1 MTGSSSQVYMDET
14 RFGVDVRLLGL
25 FAVLLMF
32 GLLMVYSST
41 IANSDKSLQ
50 PETGLFFRQLLH
62 VFAGLILTVTIAMI
76 PIDLWD
82 RFGKQILVVAMIMLA
97 VLVVPGIGH
106 EVNGSKRWISLAG
119 FRFQPAEF
127 AKLALVIYT
136 AGYLTR
142 MRTRL
147 DSFSHGIVMI
157 GIVMVATGVLLLA
170 QPDFGSFV
178 VVVATVGVMMFL
190 GGVRIWHM
198 LLCVS
203 VTACA
208 ITLMVVMAPYRM
220 ARVLSFTDPFADPFN
235 SGFQLVQALIA
246 VGRGE
251 LFGVGLGGSIQKLYY
266 LPHANNDF
274 ILAIVGEELGFIG
287 ISFVVFLFG
296 ALLWFALQ
304 TGRLAAQ
311 AGQLFAARLAEGV
324 GALLVI
330 QALIN
335 IGVNLGVLPTKG
347 LTLPFI
353 SYGGSSMLM
362 CCAAIG
368 LLLAVQ
374 RQCLSLEPPAKFVQ
388 SDAQTKSVVPGA
400 KVVRKRLSRGLK

>member
-1 MTGSSSQVYMDET
+1 MTDYSST
-14 RFGVDVRLLGL
+14 RFINDSRLGVDMRLLGL
-25 FAVLLMF
+25 LAVLLMF

-50 PETGLFFRQLLH
+50 PETGLFFRQLSH
-62 VFAGLILTVTIAMI
+62 VCTGLIFMVMMALT
-76 PIDLWD
+76 PIDLWE
-82 RFGKQILVVAMIMLA
+82 RFGKWILLA
-97 VLVVPGIGH
+97 TIIVLAFLVIPGVGH
-106 EVNGSKRWISLAG
+106 EVNGSKRWIGVAG

-127 AKLALVIYT
+127 AKLVVVIYI

-147 DSFSHGIVMI
+147 ESFSHGVVMI
-157 GIVMVATGVLLLA
+157 GIVMSIIGLLLLA

-178 VVVATVGVMMFL
+178 VITITVGVMMFL

-203 VTACA
+203 ATACA
-208 ITLMVVMAPYRM
+208 FTLMVVMAPYRM

-274 ILAIVGEELGFIG
+274 ILAIIGEELGFLG

-296 ALLWFALQ
+296 PLLWLALQ

-311 AGQLFAARLAEGV
+311 AGYLFAARLAEGV
-324 GALLVI
+324 GVLLVV

-374 RQCLSLEPPAKFVQ
+374 RQCLYVDLPVKITNTKLKRPVRVSRVKDVQ
-388 SDAQTKSVVPGA
+388 RQ
-400 KVVRKRLSRGLK
+400 LSRGVV

>member
-1 MTGSSSQVYMDET
+1 VTDYSST
-14 RFGVDVRLLGL
+14 RFINDSRLGVDMRLLGL
-25 FAVLLMF
+25 LAVLLMF

-41 IANSDKSLQ
+41 IASSDKSLQ
-50 PETGLFFRQLLH
+50 PETGLFFRQLSH
-62 VFAGLILTVTIAMI
+62 VCTGLIFMVMMALT
-76 PIDLWD
+76 PIDLWE
-82 RFGKQILVVAMIMLA
+82 RFGKWILIATIILLA
-97 VLVVPGIGH
+97 FLVIPGVGH
-106 EVNGSKRWISLAG
+106 EVNGSKRWIGVAG

-127 AKLALVIYT
+127 AKLAVVIYI

-147 DSFSHGIVMI
+147 ESFSHGVVMI
-157 GIVMVATGVLLLA
+157 GIVMSIIGLLLLA

-178 VVVATVGVMMFL
+178 VITVTVGVMMFL

-208 ITLMVVMAPYRM
+208 FTLMVVMAPYRM

-274 ILAIVGEELGFIG
+274 ILAIIGEELGFLG

-296 ALLWFALQ
+296 PLLWLALQ

-311 AGQLFAARLAEGV
+311 AGYLFAARLAEGV
-324 GALLVI
+324 GVLLVV

-362 CCAAIG
+362 CCAATG

-374 RQCLSLEPPAKFVQ
+374 RQCLYVDLPAKLTNTKLKTPVRASSVKDVQ
-388 SDAQTKSVVPGA
+388 
-400 KVVRKRLSRGLK
+400 RRLSRGVA

>member
-1 MTGSSSQVYMDET
+1 MTDYSST
-14 RFGVDVRLLGL
+14 RFINDSRLGVDMRLLGL
-25 FAVLLMF
+25 LAVLLMF

-62 VFAGLILTVTIAMI
+62 VCTGLIFMVMTALT
-76 PIDLWD
+76 PIDLWE
-82 RFGKQILVVAMIMLA
+82 RFGKWILVATIILLA
-97 VLVVPGIGH
+97 FLVIPGVGH
-106 EVNGSKRWISLAG
+106 EVNGSKRWISVAG

-127 AKLALVIYT
+127 AKLVVVIYI

-147 DSFSHGIVMI
+147 ESFSHGVVMI
-157 GIVMVATGVLLLA
+157 GIVMSLIGLLLLA

-178 VVVATVGVMMFL
+178 VITVTVGVMMFL

-203 VTACA
+203 AAACA
-208 ITLMVVMAPYRM
+208 FTLMVVMAPYRM

-274 ILAIVGEELGFIG
+274 ILAIIGEELGFLG

-296 ALLWFALQ
+296 PLLWFSLQ

-311 AGQLFAARLAEGV
+311 AGYLFAARLAEGV
-324 GALLVI
+324 GALLVV

-374 RQCLSLEPPAKFVQ
+374 RQCLYVDLPAKITNTKLKRPVRASSVKDVQ
-388 SDAQTKSVVPGA
+388 
-400 KVVRKRLSRGLK
+400 RRLSRGVV

>member
-1 MTGSSSQVYMDET
+1 M
-14 RFGVDVRLLGL
+14 RLLGL
-25 FAVLLMF
+25 LAVLLMF

-41 IANSDKSLQ
+41 IASSDKSLQ
-50 PETGLFFRQLLH
+50 PETGLFFRQLSH
-62 VFAGLILTVTIAMI
+62 VCTGLIFMVMMALT
-76 PIDLWD
+76 PIDLWE
-82 RFGKQILVVAMIMLA
+82 RFGKWILIATIILLA
-97 VLVVPGIGH
+97 FLVIPGVGH
-106 EVNGSKRWISLAG
+106 EVNGSKRWIGVAG

-127 AKLALVIYT
+127 AKLAVVIYI

-147 DSFSHGIVMI
+147 ESFSHGVVMI
-157 GIVMVATGVLLLA
+157 GIVMSIIGLLLLA

-178 VVVATVGVMMFL
+178 VITVTVGVMMFL

-208 ITLMVVMAPYRM
+208 FTLMVVMAPYRM

-274 ILAIVGEELGFIG
+274 ILAIIGEELGFLG

-296 ALLWFALQ
+296 PLLWLALQ

-311 AGQLFAARLAEGV
+311 AGYLFAARLAEGV
-324 GALLVI
+324 GVLLVV

-362 CCAAIG
+362 CCAATG

-374 RQCLSLEPPAKFVQ
+374 RQCLYVDLPAKLTNTKLKTPVRASSVKDVQ
-388 SDAQTKSVVPGA
+388 
-400 KVVRKRLSRGLK
+400 RRLSRGVA

>member
-1 MTGSSSQVYMDET
+1 MTSLSNEVFLEHN
-14 RFGVDVRLLGL
+14 RLGVNMWLMGL

-50 PETGLFFRQLLH
+50 PETDLFFRQFLH
-62 VFAGLILTVTIAMI
+62 VCAGLLLTAAIAFT
-76 PIDLWD
+76 PIDLWY
-82 RFGKQILVVAMIMLA
+82 RFGKQILVIAMFALIL
-97 VLVVPGIGH
+97 LLIPGVGH
-106 EVNGSKRWISLAG
+106 EVNGSTRWITITG

-127 AKLALVIYT
+127 AKLAMVIYA

-142 MRTRL
+142 MRARL
-147 DSFSHGIVMI
+147 DTFSQGIVMI
-157 GIVMVATGVLLLA
+157 GIVMAVLGLLLLA

-178 VVVATVGVMMFL
+178 VITATVGIMMFL

-203 VTACA
+203 VVVCA
-208 ITLMVVMAPYRM
+208 ITLMVTLSPYRM

-274 ILAIVGEELGFIG
+274 ILAIVGEELGFLG

-296 ALLWFALQ
+296 ALLWLALQ
-304 TGRLAAQ
+304 TARVAER
-311 AGQLFAARLAEGV
+311 AGHLFAARLAEGL
-324 GALLVI
+324 GAFLVI

-353 SYGGSSMLM
+353 SYGGSSMLV
-362 CCAAIG
+362 CCAAVG
-368 LLLAVQ
+368 FLFAVQ
-374 RQCLSLEPPAKFVQ
+374 RQCLEQPFAK
-388 SDAQTKSVVPGA
+388 AG
-400 KVVRKRLSRGLK
+400 VRKPIRRVAGTRLRTTRRPT

>member
-1 MTGSSSQVYMDET
+1 MTSLSNDVFLEHN
-14 RFGVDVRLLGL
+14 RLGVNMWLTGL

-50 PETGLFFRQLLH
+50 PETDLLFRQFLH
-62 VFAGLILTVTIAMI
+62 VCTGLLLTAAIAFT
-76 PIDLWD
+76 PIDLWY
-82 RFGKQILVVAMIMLA
+82 RFGKQILVIAMIALIA
-97 VLVVPGIGH
+97 LLIPGIGH
-106 EVNGSKRWISLAG
+106 EVNGSTRWISIAG

-127 AKLALVIYT
+127 AKLAMVIYA

-142 MRTRL
+142 MRARL
-147 DSFSHGIVMI
+147 DTFSQGIVMI
-157 GIVMVATGVLLLA
+157 GIVMAVLGLLLLA

-178 VVVATVGVMMFL
+178 VITATVGIMMFL

-203 VTACA
+203 VVVCA
-208 ITLMVVMAPYRM
+208 ITLMVTLSPYRM
-220 ARVLSFTDPFADPFN
+220 VRVLSFTDPFADPFN

-274 ILAIVGEELGFIG
+274 ILAIVGEELGFLG
-287 ISFVVFLFG
+287 ISFVVFLFA
-296 ALLWFALQ
+296 ALLWLALQ
-304 TGRLAAQ
+304 TARYAEQ
-311 AGQLFAARLAEGV
+311 AGQLFAARLAEGI
-324 GALLVI
+324 GAFLVI

-353 SYGGSSMLM
+353 SYGGSSMLV
-362 CCAAIG
+362 CCAAVG
-368 LLLAVQ
+368 FLFAVQ
-374 RQCLSLEPPAKFVQ
+374 RQCLEQPF
-388 SDAQTKSVVPGA
+388 TKAS
-400 KVVRKRLSRGLK
+400 VRKPIRRVAGTRLRTTRRPT

>member
-1 MTGSSSQVYMDET
+1 MM
-14 RFGVDVRLLGL
+14 
-25 FAVLLMF
+25 A
-32 GLLMVYSST
+32 
-41 IANSDKSLQ
+41 
-50 PETGLFFRQLLH
+50 
-62 VFAGLILTVTIAMI
+62 LT
-76 PIDLWD
+76 PIDLWE
-82 RFGKQILVVAMIMLA
+82 RFGKWILIATIILLA
-97 VLVVPGIGH
+97 FLVIPGVGH
-106 EVNGSKRWISLAG
+106 EVNGSKRWIGVAG

-127 AKLALVIYT
+127 AKLAVVIYI

-147 DSFSHGIVMI
+147 ESFSHGVVMI
-157 GIVMVATGVLLLA
+157 GIVMSIIGLLLLA

-178 VVVATVGVMMFL
+178 VITVTVGVMMFL

-208 ITLMVVMAPYRM
+208 FTLMVVMAPYRM

-274 ILAIVGEELGFIG
+274 ILAIIGEELGFLG

-296 ALLWFALQ
+296 PLLWLALQ

-311 AGQLFAARLAEGV
+311 AGYLFAARLAEGV
-324 GALLVI
+324 GVLLVV

-362 CCAAIG
+362 CCAATG

-374 RQCLSLEPPAKFVQ
+374 RQCLYVDLPAKLTNTKLKTPVRASSVKDVQ
-388 SDAQTKSVVPGA
+388 
-400 KVVRKRLSRGLK
+400 RRLSRGVA

>member
-1 MTGSSSQVYMDET
+1 VTDYSST
-14 RFGVDVRLLGL
+14 RFINDSRLGVDMRLLGL
-25 FAVLLMF
+25 LAVLLMF

-41 IANSDKSLQ
+41 IASSDKSLQ
-50 PETGLFFRQLLH
+50 PETGLFFRQLSH
-62 VFAGLILTVTIAMI
+62 VCTGLIFMVMMALT
-76 PIDLWD
+76 PIDLWE
-82 RFGKQILVVAMIMLA
+82 RFGKWILIATIILLA
-97 VLVVPGIGH
+97 FLVIPGVGH
-106 EVNGSKRWISLAG
+106 EVNGSKRWIGVAG

-127 AKLALVIYT
+127 AKLVVVIYI

-147 DSFSHGIVMI
+147 ESFSHGVVMI
-157 GIVMVATGVLLLA
+157 GIVMSIIGLLLLA

-178 VVVATVGVMMFL
+178 VITVTVGVMMFL

-208 ITLMVVMAPYRM
+208 FTLMVVMAPYRM

-274 ILAIVGEELGFIG
+274 ILAIIGEELGFLG

-296 ALLWFALQ
+296 PLLWLALQ

-311 AGQLFAARLAEGV
+311 AGYLFAARLAEGV
-324 GALLVI
+324 GVLLVV

-362 CCAAIG
+362 CCAATG

-374 RQCLSLEPPAKFVQ
+374 RQCLYVDLPAKLTNTKLKTPVRASSVKDVQ
-388 SDAQTKSVVPGA
+388 
-400 KVVRKRLSRGLK
+400 RRLSRGVA

>member
-1 MTGSSSQVYMDET
+1 MTDSSSEMFMDDN
-14 RFGVDVRLLGL
+14 RLGVDMRLLGL

-62 VFAGLILTVTIAMI
+62 VCAGLILTVTAAMI

-82 RFGKQILVVAMIMLA
+82 RFGKQILVISMIMLA
-97 VLVVPGIGH
+97 VLVIPGIGH
-106 EVNGSKRWISLAG
+106 EVNGSKRWIGLAG

-127 AKLALVIYT
+127 AKLAMVIYT

-147 DSFSHGIVMI
+147 GSFSHGILII
-157 GIVMVATGVLLLA
+157 GIVMVVIGLLLLA

-178 VVVATVGVMMFL
+178 VITATVGVMMFL

-274 ILAIVGEELGFIG
+274 ILAIVGEELGFLG

-374 RQCLSLEPPAKFVQ
+374 RQCLYTGLPEKSTKTKIEAKGGT
-388 SDAQTKSVVPGA
+388 SGA
-400 KVVRKRLSRGLK
+400 KDVRKQILRRPV